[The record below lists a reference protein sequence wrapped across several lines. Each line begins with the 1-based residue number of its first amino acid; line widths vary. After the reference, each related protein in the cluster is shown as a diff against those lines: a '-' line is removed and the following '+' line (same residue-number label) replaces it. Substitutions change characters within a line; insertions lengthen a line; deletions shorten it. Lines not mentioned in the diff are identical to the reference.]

1 NTVRAGFTLT
11 AKTASGAGVLLQT
24 GQQCVRGDGTNIV
37 QTPQSIAAAT
47 IGTQA
52 AQLAQV
58 VGLAGQ
64 VRRLAMSLTAASA
77 TATFT
82 ADEVLVETAVGGTV
96 YRITNLNQA
105 LNLAATGINGMDTG
119 TAPVSGYVAVY
130 AGVNPTTGAKGV

>member
-1 NTVRAGFTLT
+1 VSVSSTDVTVYPVTAAKQILLISGTLTANRNIILPAWTYNWQIIDNTVRAGFTLT

-58 VGLAGQ
+58 VGL
-64 VRRLAMSLTAASA
+64 
-77 TATFT
+77 
-82 ADEVLVETAVGGTV
+82 
-96 YRITNLNQA
+96 
-105 LNLAATGINGMDTG
+105 
-119 TAPVSGYVAVY
+119 
-130 AGVNPTTGAKGV
+130 